1 MKLLAI
7 HVQHGAIEKEHGDV
21 VQGALNY
28 KEMKVGEVMT
38 PLEDVFML
46 SKHARLDFKVV
57 RDIFQQGFSRIPV
70 YGHDREDILGLLL
83 VKDLIFIDPEDA
95 TPVENFIKVFGRATQ
110 FVWEDQKLDEV
121 LKEFKK
127 GQGHM
132 AIVKNVDNSGPG
144 DPRYVMKGI
153 ITLEDIVEEILG
165 DEIVDETDVFVDV
178 DNRVKVDRA
187 QFDYSRLRLLDSQ
200 LVSESLDAAE
210 LNAIAAHL
218 RANVTPFAEKTKDL
232 SNAEVRAIINRSSVL
247 ELARKAPEG
256 VPPLP
261 DDVLYRRGKTSTFCT
276 PCSRASSSCSRART
290 RSAPR
295 PVRGPCSAQKRSTC
309 PKATTF
315 PTSRRTSNR
324 PRARRARAAQGD
336 RGRTAPA
343 RRGHGRGAADATTE
357 EDVGVGENGG
367 ATKKRP
373 GLGMRQPS
381 QRTLQQQRRA
391 ARAVAR
397 RADAKRRPTKDASRA
412 DCETDTEHPGEETIR
427 QPSPRSRSMPP
438 ARFLDA
444 VTRRSRKEDKKSLLT
459 AEDSDLTD
467 VERGRG
473 DSTSDVDGPV
483 KNGNDRADFGAVQMR
498 ENPASALRRPSGV
511 PGFPATDPLGRQPT
525 VDVTADYDVTDG
537 AVPPPFFLLK
547 LCVVIAVVPTS
558 SQNWRLGHA
567 VQTAHASENG

>member
-70 YGHDREDILGLLL
+70 YGQSREDILGLLL

-276 PCSRASSSCSRART
+276 LVLSGKLVVLAGKDAFRAEAGPWTVLGAEALNVPEGDYIPDFTAYIESDH
-290 RSAPR
+290 
-295 PVRGPCSAQKRSTC
+295 VRVVRVPLKEIED
-309 PKATTF
+309 
-315 PTSRRTSNR
+315 
-324 PRARRARAAQGD
+324 ARRRHDEGT
-336 RGRTAPA
+336 G
-343 RRGHGRGAADATTE
+343 GGAADATTE

-525 VDVTADYDVTDG
+525 VDV
-537 AVPPPFFLLK
+537 AVSDDDAPDM
-547 LCVVIAVVPTS
+547 
-558 SQNWRLGHA
+558 
-567 VQTAHASENG
+567 

>member
-70 YGHDREDILGLLL
+70 YGQSREDILGLLL

-276 PCSRASSSCSRART
+276 LVLSGKLVVLAGKDAFRAEAGPWTVLGAEALNVPEGDYIPDFTAYIESDH
-290 RSAPR
+290 
-295 PVRGPCSAQKRSTC
+295 VRVVRVPLKEIED
-309 PKATTF
+309 
-315 PTSRRTSNR
+315 
-324 PRARRARAAQGD
+324 ARRRHDEGT
-336 RGRTAPA
+336 G
-343 RRGHGRGAADATTE
+343 GGAADATTE

-525 VDVTADYDVTDG
+525 VDVTVSDDDAPDM
-537 AVPPPFFLLK
+537 
-547 LCVVIAVVPTS
+547 
-558 SQNWRLGHA
+558 
-567 VQTAHASENG
+567 

>member
-46 SKHARLDFKVV
+46 SKHARLDFKTI
-57 RDIFQQGFSRIPV
+57 REIFQQGFSRIPV

-95 TPVENFIKVFGRATQ
+95 TPVENFIKVFGRAVVGP
-110 FVWEDQKLDEV
+110 VWEDQKLDEV
-121 LKEFKK
+121 LREFKK
-127 GQGHM
+127 GAGHM
-132 AIVKNVDNSGPG
+132 AVVKDVDASGPG
-144 DPRYVMKGI
+144 DPVYVMKGI
-153 ITLEDIVEEILG
+153 ITLEDIVEEIVG
-165 DEIVDETDVFVDV
+165 EIVDETDVFVDV

-200 LVSESLDAAE
+200 LVSESLDPAE
-210 LNAIAAHL
+210 LAAIAAHL
-218 RANVTPFAEKTKDL
+218 RANVAQFAEKTRDL
-232 SNAEVRAIINRSSVL
+232 PDAEVRNIVNASSVL
-247 ELARKAPEG
+247 ELARQAPPG
-256 VPPLP
+256 AQPLP
-261 DDVLYRRGKTSTFCT
+261 DDVLYRRGKVSANCT
-276 PCSRASSSCSRART
+276 LVLTGKLAVLAGKDAFHAEAGPWTVLGAEALSMAEGDYIPDFTAYIESDH
-290 RSAPR
+290 
-295 PVRGPCSAQKRSTC
+295 VRVVRVPLKEIED
-309 PKATTF
+309 
-315 PTSRRTSNR
+315 
-324 PRARRARAAQGD
+324 ARRRHDEGT
-336 RGRTAPA
+336 G
-343 RRGHGRGAADATTE
+343 GGAADATTE

-412 DCETDTEHPGEETIR
+412 DCETDTEHPGEESIR

-525 VDVTADYDVTDG
+525 VDVTVSDDDAPDM
-537 AVPPPFFLLK
+537 
-547 LCVVIAVVPTS
+547 
-558 SQNWRLGHA
+558 
-567 VQTAHASENG
+567 

>member
-70 YGHDREDILGLLL
+70 YGQSREDILGLLL

-276 PCSRASSSCSRART
+276 LVLSGKLVVLAGKDAFRAEAGPWTVLGAEALNVPEGDYIPDFTAYIESDH
-290 RSAPR
+290 
-295 PVRGPCSAQKRSTC
+295 VRVVRVPLKEIED
-309 PKATTF
+309 
-315 PTSRRTSNR
+315 
-324 PRARRARAAQGD
+324 ARRRHDEGT
-336 RGRTAPA
+336 G
-343 RRGHGRGAADATTE
+343 GGAADATTE

-412 DCETDTEHPGEETIR
+412 DCETDTEHPGEESIR

-525 VDVTADYDVTDG
+525 VDV
-537 AVPPPFFLLK
+537 AVSDDDAPDM
-547 LCVVIAVVPTS
+547 
-558 SQNWRLGHA
+558 
-567 VQTAHASENG
+567 

>member
-1 MKLLAI
+1 MLTTKDGFCDTLRSLHLPLAELWPFTFPCWILPRDLSPLAQRLQEAAEAPEPEEAAASALPAASMSTLVGASGLWILKPARGSQGEGIKLL
-7 HVQHGAIEKEHGDV
+7 
-21 VQGALNY
+21 
-28 KEMKVGEVMT
+28 
-38 PLEDVFML
+38 
-46 SKHARLDFKVV
+46 
-57 RDIFQQGFSRIPV
+57 
-70 YGHDREDILGLLL
+70 
-83 VKDLIFIDPEDA
+83 
-95 TPVENFIKVFGRATQ
+95 
-110 FVWEDQKLDEV
+110 
-121 LKEFKK
+121 
-127 GQGHM
+127 
-132 AIVKNVDNSGPG
+132 
-144 DPRYVMKGI
+144 
-153 ITLEDIVEEILG
+153 
-165 DEIVDETDVFVDV
+165 
-178 DNRVKVDRA
+178 
-187 QFDYSRLRLLDSQ
+187 
-200 LVSESLDAAE
+200 
-210 LNAIAAHL
+210 
-218 RANVTPFAEKTKDL
+218 
-232 SNAEVRAIINRSSVL
+232 NRSSVL

-276 PCSRASSSCSRART
+276 LVLSGKLVVLAGKDAFRAEAGPWTVLGAEALNVPEGDYIPDFTAYIESDH
-290 RSAPR
+290 
-295 PVRGPCSAQKRSTC
+295 VRVVRVPLKEIED
-309 PKATTF
+309 
-315 PTSRRTSNR
+315 
-324 PRARRARAAQGD
+324 ARRRHDEGT
-336 RGRTAPA
+336 G
-343 RRGHGRGAADATTE
+343 GGAADATTE

-525 VDVTADYDVTDG
+525 VDVTVSDDDAPDM
-537 AVPPPFFLLK
+537 
-547 LCVVIAVVPTS
+547 
-558 SQNWRLGHA
+558 
-567 VQTAHASENG
+567 

>member
-7 HVQHGAIEKEHGDV
+7 HVQHGAIDAEHGDV

-70 YGHDREDILGLLL
+70 YGQSREDILGLLL

-276 PCSRASSSCSRART
+276 LVLSGKLVVLAGKDAFRAEAGPWTVLGAEALNVPEGDYIPDFTAYIESDH
-290 RSAPR
+290 
-295 PVRGPCSAQKRSTC
+295 VRVVRVPLKEIED
-309 PKATTF
+309 
-315 PTSRRTSNR
+315 
-324 PRARRARAAQGD
+324 ARRRHDEGT
-336 RGRTAPA
+336 G
-343 RRGHGRGAADATTE
+343 GGAADATTE

-444 VTRRSRKEDKKSLLT
+444 VTRRSCKEDKKSLLT

-525 VDVTADYDVTDG
+525 VDVTVSDDDAPDM
-537 AVPPPFFLLK
+537 
-547 LCVVIAVVPTS
+547 
-558 SQNWRLGHA
+558 
-567 VQTAHASENG
+567 

>member
-7 HVQHGAIEKEHGDV
+7 HVQHGAIDAEHGDV

-70 YGHDREDILGLLL
+70 YGQSREDILGLLL

-200 LVSESLDAAE
+200 LVSESLDPAE
-210 LNAIAAHL
+210 LAAITAHL
-218 RANVTPFAEKTKDL
+218 RANVAQFAEKTRDL
-232 SNAEVRAIINRSSVL
+232 PDAEVRNIINASSVL
-247 ELARKAPEG
+247 ELARQAPAG
-256 VPPLP
+256 AQPLP
-261 DDVLYRRGKTSTFCT
+261 DDVLYRRGQVSTNCT
-276 PCSRASSSCSRART
+276 LVLT
-290 RSAPR
+290 
-295 PVRGPCSAQKRSTC
+295 GK
-309 PKATTF
+309 
-315 PTSRRTSNR
+315 
-324 PRARRARAAQGD
+324 
-336 RGRTAPA
+336 
-343 RRGHGRGAADATTE
+343 
-357 EDVGVGENGG
+357 
-367 ATKKRP
+367 
-373 GLGMRQPS
+373 L
-381 QRTLQQQRRA
+381 
-391 ARAVAR
+391 AVLAG
-397 RADAKRRPTKDASRA
+397 KDAFRA
-412 DCETDTEHPGEETIR
+412 EAGPWTVLGAEALSMAEGDYIPDFTAYDT
-427 QPSPRSRSMPP
+427 Q
-438 ARFLDA
+438 ARLA
-444 VTRRSRKEDKKSLLT
+444 LAGRRRS
-459 AEDSDLTD
+459 
-467 VERGRG
+467 
-473 DSTSDVDGPV
+473 
-483 KNGNDRADFGAVQMR
+483 
-498 ENPASALRRPSGV
+498 
-511 PGFPATDPLGRQPT
+511 
-525 VDVTADYDVTDG
+525 
-537 AVPPPFFLLK
+537 
-547 LCVVIAVVPTS
+547 
-558 SQNWRLGHA
+558 
-567 VQTAHASENG
+567 

>member
-70 YGHDREDILGLLL
+70 YGQSREDILGLLL

-276 PCSRASSSCSRART
+276 LVLSGKLVVLAGKDAFRAEAGPWTVLGAEALNVPEGDYIPDFTAYIESDH
-290 RSAPR
+290 
-295 PVRGPCSAQKRSTC
+295 VRVVRVPLKEIED
-309 PKATTF
+309 
-315 PTSRRTSNR
+315 
-324 PRARRARAAQGD
+324 ARRRHDEGT
-336 RGRTAPA
+336 G
-343 RRGHGRGAADATTE
+343 GGAADATTE

-391 ARAVAR
+391 ARAIAR

-525 VDVTADYDVTDG
+525 VDVTVSDDDAPDM
-537 AVPPPFFLLK
+537 
-547 LCVVIAVVPTS
+547 
-558 SQNWRLGHA
+558 
-567 VQTAHASENG
+567 